1 VIGQVR
7 RYLRLLGGAH
17 GLLVASLVASLAQSA
32 LLVPIPLVIKHV
44 FDTDLHR
51 GDSRGVAEG
60 GAIVLGLYLA
70 NSALALWTRYTVL
83 RATKRAMAQLR
94 RSLLAKIYALPQS
107 FHDRHDAGELHATI
121 VQDSERL
128 DIVAN
133 AAVGQMLPA
142 AVVALGLAVVALVLD
157 PLLFALLACAI
168 PGMVFV
174 KRRLGT
180 RLRAHTRAWQ
190 HAFDRFSVQTQ
201 LALRM
206 RTLTEVRA
214 AEQGELEHRSA
225 EIERLSAAGL
235 EMAWRQAALSI
246 AQGAIVAVAGV
257 LVLVV
262 GGRAVAEGRMSTGD
276 LLSFYAI
283 VALLQGQ
290 VSTVTAFLPLAI
302 SGRESLD
309 RLDAF
314 LDVDEP
320 PPYRGTREIAFH
332 GGIELRDVSFGYG
345 DDPLLRR
352 VDLLVAPEEHVVIL
366 GPNGAG
372 KSTLASLILG
382 LYRPW
387 SGELRAD
394 GIPYDAVDMRLLR
407 SSFGVILQD
416 PVIFPGTVAENIAYG
431 RPAATSEDIV
441 RAAEMAGVAEFVDRL
456 PGGYGARVGQE
467 GALLSGGQR
476 QRIAIARA
484 LLGGPRLLILDEPT
498 THLDDGAIARLRAA
512 LADLPRRPTVITI
525 THDEALAGQA
535 DRVISLR
542 DGQLTEPAL
551 SPTTRFL
558 A

>member
-60 GAIVLGLYLA
+60 GAVVLVLYLA

-83 RATKRAMAQLR
+83 KATKRAMAQLR

-168 PGMVFV
+168 PGMVLV

-214 AEQGELEHRSA
+214 AEQGELEHRST
-225 EIERLSAAGL
+225 EIDRLSAAGL
-235 EMAWRQAALSI
+235 EMAWRQSALSI
-246 AQGAIVAVAGV
+246 SQGAIAAVAGV

-262 GGRAVAEGRMSTGD
+262 GGRAVAQGRMSTGE

-320 PPYRGTREIAFH
+320 PPYRGTREIAFR

-345 DDPLLRR
+345 DDPLLRH

-372 KSTLASLILG
+372 KSTLANLIFG

-387 SGELRAD
+387 AGVLLAD
-394 GIPYDAVDMRLLR
+394 GIPYDTVDMRLLR

-431 RPAATSEDIV
+431 RPAATAEDIV
-441 RAAEMAGVAEFVDRL
+441 RAAEMAGVAEFVDDL

-484 LLGGPRLLILDEPT
+484 LLGGPQLLILDEPT
-498 THLDDGAIARLRAA
+498 THLDDAAISRLRAV

-535 DRVISLR
+535 DRVLSLR
-542 DGQLTEPAL
+542 DGQLADPIL